1 MPPSGRVRRRVR
13 KIAYLGLAILLA
25 ALAAAAQTGVSGNG
39 REPQVKSVNGQV
51 QDAAGK
57 PLPNAIVYLKN
68 TKTLAVKTFIAQKD
82 GTYQFYG
89 LSPNVDY
96 DLYAEFNG
104 QRSDNKTISQFDSRS
119 SLTVHLKVPVG
130 GK

>member
-1 MPPSGRVRRRVR
+1 MRR
-13 KIAYLGLAILLA
+13 IAYLGLALLLA

-51 QDAAGK
+51 LDSAGK
-57 PLPNAIVYLKN
+57 ALPNAVVYLKN

-82 GTYQFYG
+82 GSYQFYG

-96 DLYAEFNG
+96 DLHAEFDG
-104 QRSDNKTISQFDSRS
+104 QRSDNKTISQFDSRT

-130 GK
+130 GKQR

>member
-1 MPPSGRVRRRVR
+1 MR
-13 KIAYLGLAILLA
+13 KIAYLGLIVLLA
-25 ALAAAAQTGVSGNG
+25 ALAAAAQTGVSGKN

-51 QDAAGK
+51 LDGAGK
-57 PLPNAIVYLKN
+57 PLPNAVVYLKN

-82 GTYQFYG
+82 GSYQFYG
-89 LSPNVDY
+89 LSPNADY